1 MPRDG
6 FGVAGFRVFV
16 ALLALAPQHVAEKTP
31 ASSNYDKLLFRIRR
45 HGAQRTFAPVIEDQ
59 GYGFAQISQALLAGF
74 TLTVCARN
82 LGAVGDVPRAV
93 LFANRRMGSF

>member
-31 ASSNYDKLLFRIRR
+31 ASSNHDKLLFRIRR
-45 HGAQRTFAPVIEDQ
+45 HGAQRIFAPVIEDQ
-59 GYGFAQISQALLAGF
+59 GYGFAQI

-82 LGAVGDVPRAV
+82 LGAIGDVPRAV